1 MKKIQTRV
9 FLILLLLA
17 FTTIACRLN
26 IGGPKPDQE
35 ILVSPDSAD
44 QIIEN
49 LNSVSENTLE
59 GGPFA
64 LTFTQDQ
71 LTSYL
76 AYEVDTSAYGITNPK
91 VLLED
96 GQIVVYGQLEQ
107 NLITADIKL
116 ILKPY
121 IDPSGVLNMDLA
133 SVDLGPIPAP
143 DSLLS
148 SLSNTIDQ
156 SLQQAF
162 VEIPD
167 GYQITSI
174 EIVDGVMTISAQKF

>member
-1 MKKIQTRV
+1 MKKTQTSI
-9 FLILLLLA
+9 FLILLLLSL
-17 FTTIACRLN
+17 TTIACRLN
-26 IGGPKPDQE
+26 VGGPEPDQE
-35 ILVSPDSAD
+35 VFISPNSAD
-44 QIIEN
+44 QIMED
-49 LNSVSENTLE
+49 LNSVTENTSE
-59 GGPFA
+59 GGPFT
-64 LTFTQDQ
+64 LSFTQDQ

-76 AYEVDTSAYGITNPK
+76 VYEVDTSAYGITNPK

-96 GQIVVYGQLEQ
+96 GQIVIYGQLEQ
-107 NLITADIKL
+107 NLITANVKL
-116 ILKPY
+116 ILKPS
-121 IDPSGVLNMDLA
+121 IDPSGSLKLDLT

-148 SLSNTIDQ
+148 NLSQTIDQ

-174 EIVDGVMTISAQKF
+174 EIVDGVMTITAQRF